1 MQTEP
6 LIFGQFYHIYNRG
19 IDRCDLFREPDN
31 YEYFLGQYDKYISPV
46 AETFAWVLMPN
57 HFHLL
62 VRVKE
67 EGEIGFIPVKPL
79 PEFSTA
85 ERIEKGGVSPSAVLN
100 PNGGCILKKYSPVN
114 QFSHLF
120 NSYAQAFN
128 KRFGRTGSLFQHP
141 FKRKLITNERHLK
154 HVILY
159 IHNNPVHHGFC
170 SHAMEYPWSSYLS
183 CISIK
188 PTKLKRETV
197 LGWFDS
203 EANFKQLHHKKI
215 EYEKIERWLE
225 IDG

>member
-6 LIFGQFYHIYNRG
+6 LKYGEFYHLYNRG
-19 IDRCDLFREPDN
+19 TDGCNLFREADN
-31 YEYFLGQYDKYISPV
+31 YEYFLGLYDKYISPV

-62 VRVKE
+62 IRVKE
-67 EGEIGFIPVKPL
+67 EAAIEFIPYKSL
-79 PEFSTA
+79 SGKQTT
-85 ERIEKGGVSPSAVLN
+85 EREAGDKTPSEVINPDGGS
-100 PNGGCILKKYSPVN
+100 KKYKPEN

-141 FKRKLITNERHLK
+141 FKRKLILQEKYLK

-170 SHAMEYPWSSYLS
+170 SHPVEYPWSSYLTCVS
-183 CISIK
+183 VK
-188 PTKLKRETV
+188 PTKLKRESV

-203 EANFKQLHHKKI
+203 QANFRHLHDGKMKV
-215 EYEKIERWLE
+215 ETIERWLE
-225 IDG
+225 I